1 MPTNPLTASTGR
13 FIIRSDSPDQL
24 ATFIKDVDVDPDMKL
39 VDSIGPVDHPHT
51 VVVAMSD
58 EKASALERRFRSTKN
73 QLKIEPDRPLSM
85 FGNSFGG

>member
-58 EKASALERRFRSTKN
+58 EKPTSLPPALTVNNKSPSRYMAGVEKS
-73 QLKIEPDRPLSM
+73 QADS
-85 FGNSFGG
+85 S